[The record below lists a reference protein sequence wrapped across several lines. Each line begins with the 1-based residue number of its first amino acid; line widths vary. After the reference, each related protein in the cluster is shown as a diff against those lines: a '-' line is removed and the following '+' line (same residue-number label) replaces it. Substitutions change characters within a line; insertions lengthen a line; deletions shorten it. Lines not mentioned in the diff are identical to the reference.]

1 MTQVQVLETLYEKK
15 GTAAESKIRKE
26 KSRRI
31 RKDKPVKSA
40 KI

>member
-1 MTQVQVLETLYEKK
+1 MKRKAEAAK
-15 GTAAESKIRKE
+15 GKIRKE
-26 KSRRI
+26 KTRRI